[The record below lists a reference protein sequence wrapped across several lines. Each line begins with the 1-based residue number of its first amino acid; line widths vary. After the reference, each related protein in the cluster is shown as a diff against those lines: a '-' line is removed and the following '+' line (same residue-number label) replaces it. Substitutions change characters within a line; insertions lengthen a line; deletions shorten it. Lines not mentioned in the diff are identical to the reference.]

1 MTKDIITEN
10 FIIKAIKKVPTQRW
24 VAVGILFVLVLV
36 ISIANPLFLRWNNI
50 IGITQQVAA
59 MGIIALGAMVVIITG
74 GIDLSSG
81 NGLAM
86 AGVLA
91 GVLYLRTGENIAV
104 LILGAIVGGLVLGII
119 NGFLITKS
127 NLKPF
132 VATLATMALAQ
143 GMTLL
148 ISEGQLAFLTHPVTY
163 MIGGGNILGFLS
175 IPFAIFLVMCL
186 ITSIILNRTKFGT
199 YIYAMGGNEEA
210 AHYVGINI
218 TKYKWLTYIYAGFTT
233 GVAALIAI
241 CRVGQIAPN
250 LQGSF
255 LLDGIAAAIIGGTS
269 PAGGK
274 GTVLGTLLGVLIL
287 GVISNAL
294 TFMNVSSTAQ
304 TAVKGAIIL
313 LAILIDA
320 LFNLRKSG

>member
-143 GMTLL
+143 RLAAGLIALQAGHLDLL
-148 ISEGQLAFLTHPVTY
+148 AHGGRDPGDHDAERGDDPQHGDQRHAGTWPPRSPASHGALPPEGATPRL
-163 MIGGGNILGFLS
+163 GGGL
-175 IPFAIFLVMCL
+175 
-186 ITSIILNRTKFGT
+186 
-199 YIYAMGGNEEA
+199 A
-210 AHYVGINI
+210 AG
-218 TKYKWLTYIYAGFTT
+218 WPLPSP
-233 GVAALIAI
+233 
-241 CRVGQIAPN
+241 QP
-250 LQGSF
+250 
-255 LLDGIAAAIIGGTS
+255 S
-269 PAGGK
+269 PACGRGGRSAPVFAPSPLW
-274 GTVLGTLLGVLIL
+274 GEGWGEGPAPATTL
-287 GVISNAL
+287 AL
-294 TFMNVSSTAQ
+294 LLMFCALN
-304 TAVKGAIIL
+304 GATRKPM
-313 LAILIDA
+313 LA
-320 LFNLRKSG
+320 